1 MRIEQYFYK
10 PNRLQGIVGSFS
22 RVPTFRRR
30 FKNLVKVLYL
40 EAIQTGLI
48 AETDGGSS
56 RAGNRNRRQRVNGDK
71 KNTDDNGE
79 QNDQSSRDGD
89 SIV

>member
-1 MRIEQYFYK
+1 MFLRT
-10 PNRLQGIVGSFS
+10 NRLQGIVGSFS

-48 AETDGGSS
+48 ADTDGGSS
-56 RAGNRNRRQRVNGDK
+56 KAGNRNRYQRVKGDK
-71 KNTDDNGE
+71 KNTDDEGE
-79 QNDQSSRDGD
+79 QSSRDGD